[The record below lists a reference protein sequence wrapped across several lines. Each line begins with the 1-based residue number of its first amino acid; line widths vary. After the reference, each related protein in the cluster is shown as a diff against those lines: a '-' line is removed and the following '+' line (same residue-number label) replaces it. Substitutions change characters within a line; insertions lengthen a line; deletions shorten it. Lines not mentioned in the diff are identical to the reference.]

1 MDDQNIEQQSTT
13 NGLESI
19 RQRALNSLIPLV
31 DQLQESPERK
41 FELFMTAVRAS
52 HSEDVLAKALGAA
65 EQIGDPNVKAEALI
79 DLINEA
85 NYQLER

>member
-1 MDDQNIEQQSTT
+1 MDEQNTVQQSASS
-13 NGLESI
+13 GLTDI
-19 RQRALNSLIPLV
+19 RQRALDSLVPLIEQL
-31 DQLQESPERK
+31 DQTPERK

-52 HSEDVLAKALGAA
+52 HSEVVLAKALSAA
-65 EQIGDPNVKAEALI
+65 EQMADPNAKAEALI